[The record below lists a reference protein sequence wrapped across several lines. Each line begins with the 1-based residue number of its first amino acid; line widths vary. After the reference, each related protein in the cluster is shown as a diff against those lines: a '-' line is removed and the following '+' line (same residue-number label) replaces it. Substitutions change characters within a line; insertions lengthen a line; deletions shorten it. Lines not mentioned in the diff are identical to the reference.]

1 MELMLRTTVVHSLS
15 KVIITDKQLIDKE
28 ISSDLIVYE
37 LPIFIKNIIIEY
49 NDIKVINLC
58 EDKQDTTSWGTDFKD
73 YRDEF
78 LKLFELEGWPITH
91 TKIGRRYCFVALK
104 DKDNKFDTELKQYI
118 DYEYELIDSEYYLDK
133 LKLYKENEL

>member
-1 MELMLRTTVVHSLS
+1 MELILRTTALPFC

-28 ISSDLIVYE
+28 ISSDLIIYE

-49 NDIKVINLC
+49 NDIKVIHLC
-58 EDKQDTTSWGTDFKD
+58 EDMQDKTSWGTNFFLYKD
-73 YRDEF
+73 E
-78 LKLFELEGWPITH
+78 LLGLFEIETVQRVY
-91 TKIGRRYCFVALK
+91 TKIGRNYCFVAIK
-104 DKDNKFDTELKQYI
+104 DKDNKFDTELKKYI

>member
-1 MELMLRTTVVHSLS
+1 MELILRTTVLPFS

-28 ISSDLIVYE
+28 ISSDLIIYE

-49 NDIKVINLC
+49 NDIKVIHLC
-58 EDKQDTTSWGTDFKD
+58 EELQDTTTW
-73 YRDEF
+73 
-78 LKLFELEGWPITH
+78 GWPINH
-91 TKIGRRYCFVALK
+91 SKIGRRYCFAALK
-104 DKDNKFDTELKQYI
+104 DKDNKLDTELKKYL

>member
-1 MELMLRTTVVHSLS
+1 MELMLRTMGLLVS

-28 ISSDLIVYE
+28 ISSDLIIYE

-49 NDIKVINLC
+49 NDIKVIHLC
-58 EDKQDTTSWGTDFKD
+58 EELQDTTTWGTDFKN

-78 LKLFELEGWPITH
+78 LKLFELEGWPINH
-91 TKIGRRYCFVALK
+91 SKIGRRYCFAALK
-104 DKDNKFDTELKQYI
+104 DKDNKLDTELKKYL

>member
-1 MELMLRTTVVHSLS
+1 MELILRTTVLPFC

-28 ISSDLIVYE
+28 ISSDLIIYE

-49 NDIKVINLC
+49 NDIKVIHLC
-58 EDKQDTTSWGTDFKD
+58 EDGQDKTSWGTNFFLYKD
-73 YRDEF
+73 E
-78 LKLFELEGWPITH
+78 LLGLFEIETGQRVY
-91 TKIGRRYCFVALK
+91 TKIGRNYCFVAIK
-104 DKDNKFDTELKQYI
+104 DKDNKFDTELKKYI

>member
-1 MELMLRTTVVHSLS
+1 MELILRTTVLPLN

-49 NDIKVINLC
+49 NDIKVIHLC
-58 EDKQDTTSWGTDFKD
+58 EDRQEKTSWGTHFFLYKD
-73 YRDEF
+73 E
-78 LKLFELEGWPITH
+78 LLGLFEIVTGPLVY
-91 TKIGRRYCFVALK
+91 TKIGRHYCYVTIK
-104 DKDNKFDTELKQYI
+104 DKDNKFDIELKKYI

>member
-1 MELMLRTTVVHSLS
+1 MELILRTTVLPFS

-49 NDIKVINLC
+49 NDIKVIHLC
-58 EDKQDTTSWGTDFKD
+58 EDRQKKTSWGTNFCLYKD
-73 YRDEF
+73 E
-78 LKLFELEGWPITH
+78 LLGLFEIETVQRVY
-91 TKIGRRYCFVALK
+91 TKIGRNYCFFAIW
-104 DKDNKFDTELKQYI
+104 DEDNKFDIELKKYI

>member
-1 MELMLRTTVVHSLS
+1 MESILRTTAIPLC

-28 ISSDLIVYE
+28 ISSDLIIYE

-49 NDIKVINLC
+49 NDIKVIHLC
-58 EDKQDTTSWGTDFKD
+58 EDRQDKTSWGTNFFLYKD
-73 YRDEF
+73 E
-78 LKLFELEGWPITH
+78 LLGLFEIETVQRVYK
-91 TKIGRRYCFVALK
+91 KIGRNYCFVAIK
-104 DKDNKFDTELKQYI
+104 DKDNKFDTELKKYI

>member
-1 MELMLRTTVVHSLS
+1 MGLMLRTTVIPLC
-15 KVIITDKQLIDKE
+15 KVIVTDEQLIDKE
-28 ISSDLIVYE
+28 ISSDLIIYE

-58 EDKQDTTSWGTDFKD
+58 EDKQDKTSWGTNLFLYKD
-73 YRDEF
+73 E
-78 LKLFELEGWPITH
+78 LLGLFEIEIRQKVY
-91 TKIGRRYCFVALK
+91 TKIGRHYCFVVIK
-104 DKDNKFDTELKQYI
+104 DKDNKFDTELKKYI

>member
-1 MELMLRTTVVHSLS
+1 MELILRTTVLPFS

-49 NDIKVINLC
+49 NDIKVIHLC
-58 EDKQDTTSWGTDFKD
+58 EDRHKKTSWGTNFCLYKD
-73 YRDEF
+73 E
-78 LKLFELEGWPITH
+78 LLGLFEIETGQRVY
-91 TKIGRRYCFVALK
+91 TKIGRNYCFFAIW
-104 DKDNKFDTELKQYI
+104 DEDNKFDTELKKYI